1 MNLKYFSE
9 IYKLNDVSEF
19 LKLAKQAIKN
29 QDKIIIYADADM
41 DGSASAII
49 LEDVLRY
56 LGANVIKVYFPDRE
70 KDGYGINEKSLL
82 QLSRYSPA
90 ILISLDCGI
99 TNFKEVELA
108 KKMGFRVWF
117 VEHHEII
124 GKKPR
129 AEIVID
135 SKDPINSELFFNLSN
150 TGLVFYLTRA
160 LLKEFEVEKK
170 DLESFFNDHIILTM
184 IATIADMM
192 KVDDI
197 NKDLID
203 RGIELFPDTKISG
216 LRVFSQRKLIKTNS
230 QREEIQKI
238 VSILNVTKS
247 KYHFTG
253 AYILLMA
260 HNMEKAF
267 KIARELI
274 KDQEKRR
281 DALSNFAKK
290 IIYEIENK
298 KTESKIVFVSSN
310 KYPISFSGSLASR
323 ICNHFKKPT
332 FIVSINNTSAKAG
345 VRVPHKYDSIEA
357 LKSVAKF
364 LENFGGHKAA
374 SGFSSKTENLKKV
387 EKGLEKYF
395 NNLK

>member
-1 MNLKYFSE
+1 MDLKYFSE
-9 IYKLNDVSEF
+9 FYKLNDVSKF

-29 QDKIIIYADADM
+29 KGKIIIYADADM
-41 DGSASAII
+41 DGTASAII
-49 LEDVLRY
+49 LEDILRF
-56 LGANVIKVYFPDRE
+56 LGGNVIKVYFPDRE

-82 QLSRYSPA
+82 QLSRHSPA

-99 TNFKEVELA
+99 TNFREVELA
-108 KKMGFRVWF
+108 KKMGFRIWL
-117 VEHHEII
+117 VEHHEVI

-129 AEIVID
+129 TEIVID

-160 LLKEFEVEKK
+160 LLRELRTEEK
-170 DLESFFNDHIILTM
+170 DLAYFFNNHIILTM

-192 KVDDI
+192 RVDDI
-197 NKDLID
+197 NRDLID

-216 LRVFSQRKLIKTNS
+216 LKVFSQRKLIKTN
-230 QREEIQKI
+230 QTREEIQKI
-238 VSILNVTKS
+238 ISILNVTKC

-253 AYILLMA
+253 AYRLLTTKS
-260 HNMEKAF
+260 MEKSF
-267 KIARELI
+267 KIAKELMA
-274 KDQEKRR
+274 DQKKRR
-281 DALSNFAKK
+281 DALSCFVEKM
-290 IIYEIENK
+290 IYKIENRK
-298 KTESKIVFVSSN
+298 VDSKIVFIASD
-310 KYPISFSGSLASR
+310 KYPVSFTGSIASK

-332 FIVSINNTSAKAG
+332 FIVSINNDFAKAG
-345 VRVPHKYDSIEA
+345 VRVPHKYDSIDA

-364 LENFGGHKAA
+364 LENFGGHKVA
-374 SGFSSKTENLKKV
+374 SGFSSKEENLEKV